1 MSLLFRPIGS
11 VIAAVVLPLAFAVFG
26 LWQAQRADAE
36 LAELEAWRARTA
48 AQIAA
53 MDARPGPGGGV
64 NPDWRFTRR
73 GRTYGG
79 NDARIEAQAALR
91 DAGEGMMIARWCRYL
106 APVVTA
112 SGILVAALGGLILV
126 VAFALGRAGQRSR
139 ERLIAGFALV
149 QRVLPALLIL
159 LIVVST
165 VGIIAAVIFETL
177 VFKATVA
184 GLFVIGL
191 VVILALRAVLRLREV
206 PGLYDPEPPTVLGRA
221 VSAHEAPGLW
231 QLATTLGQRLGAAP
245 PDAIVV
251 GLPGGFSITAGPVGL
266 EGTDQTLAGNV
277 LYVPLP
283 YLALHREDEVA
294 VTIGHEL
301 AHFAGQDT
309 AYGKRADPV
318 HDGILRSLDA
328 LVVAGTTR
336 QGWLSPLIRPT
347 LSVAIFVMD
356 QFYHAAQGWSRR
368 RELAADAASAA
379 LVSPDAAA
387 RALLRQEAVRGLVD
401 DAFSSA
407 WAQPGEAPAD
417 LVAAIVAQAA
427 QRGLDDPTGRLD
439 DEMPH
444 PTDSHPTTRER
455 LAALGQEL
463 SAAMIAEVTA
473 PLDPGAAA
481 RLGGYLA
488 DPEGL
493 AREETA
499 RFVAYVAKEAQE
511 ERADLEA
518 QATAIG
524 DEAVPLHEYT
534 TATAVIR
541 FAGSAILLGG
551 ALALALLKLNIE
563 ATALA
568 VVISILVVAGLACAG
583 NALLALR
590 RGRTPF
596 LVLHRDSFTHRHL
609 DRPIAW
615 SDVVGFHVY
624 PRSDIAVTELALH
637 EDAPFPRR
645 VGGWWRIKVDAK
657 RRFIRF
663 KAEPP
668 LELGVG
674 GFAELM
680 YRYLDADRARR
691 ALDGEG
697 PPP

>member
-1 MSLLFRPIGS
+1 MPLLFRPVGS
-11 VIAAVVLPLAFAVFG
+11 VIAAVVLPLAFAAFG
-26 LWQAQRADAE
+26 LWQAQRAAAD
-36 LAELEAWRARTA
+36 LADLEARRGWIA

-64 NPDWRFTRR
+64 NPDWRFTRH

-79 NDARIEAQAALR
+79 QDARSDAQEALGYT
-91 DAGEGMMIARWCRYL
+91 GEEIMMTRWRRYL

-112 SGILVAALGGLILV
+112 SGAIVAGLGCLILTIAV
-126 VAFALGRAGQRSR
+126 ALGRAGRRSR
-139 ERLIAGFALV
+139 ERLIAGFSLV
-149 QRVLPALLIL
+149 QHMLPALLML

-165 VGIIAAVIFETL
+165 VGVVAAVIFETL

-191 VVILALRAVLRLREV
+191 VLIMALRAVLRLRQV

-221 VSAHEAPGLW
+221 VSAQEAPGLW

-251 GLPGGFSITAGPVGL
+251 GLPGGFFVTAGPVGL
-266 EGTDQTLAGNV
+266 EGTDQTLSGNV

-283 YLALHREDEVA
+283 YLAFHREDEVA
-294 VTIGHEL
+294 FTIGHEL

-318 HDGILRSLDA
+318 HDGIIRSLDA
-328 LVVAGTTR
+328 LVAAGTTG

-387 RALLRQEAVRGLVD
+387 RTLLRQEAVRGLVD
-401 DAFSSA
+401 DVLASA
-407 WAQPGEAPAD
+407 WEHPGEAPPD
-417 LVAAIVAQAA
+417 LVAAIVARAA
-427 QRGLDDPTGRLD
+427 RHGLDDPTGRLD
-439 DEMPH
+439 DELPH
-444 PTDSHPTTRER
+444 PSDSHPPTRER
-455 LAALGQEL
+455 LAAFGQGL
-463 SAAMIAEVTA
+463 PAAMIAEVTA

-499 RFVAYVAKEAQE
+499 RFVAYAAKEAQE
-511 ERADLEA
+511 ERAGLAA
-518 QATAIG
+518 QAAAIG

-534 TATAVIR
+534 TATAVVR

-568 VVISILVVAGLACAG
+568 AVISILGIAGLACAG

-590 RGRTPF
+590 RARHPF
-596 LVLHRDSFTHRHL
+596 LVLHCDSFTHRHL

-624 PRSDIAVTELALH
+624 PRSDLAVTELALR

-645 VGGWWRIKVDAK
+645 VGGWWRIKVDAE

-668 LELGVG
+668 LELGVA
-674 GFAELM
+674 GFTELM
-680 YRYLDADRARR
+680 HRYLEADQARR
-691 ALDGEG
+691 TLDGER